1 MVLRIYIIYKKITS
15 ISKQF
20 KARLFLLAEE
30 KNRILTMNERL
41 WIVPFSMAYEKRDI
55 IVIESVQKK
64 QINGNKEQMS

>member
-1 MVLRIYIIYKKITS
+1 
-15 ISKQF
+15 
-20 KARLFLLAEE
+20 
-30 KNRILTMNERL
+30 MNERL